1 MRCSYCKRELSYE
14 STIQTNHKVNVLVYR
29 CIYCGFTYNRRKPSK
44 QADRSRSVNLNKST
58 LFLTPI
64 FFVAIFAFTNL
75 NLMTYA
81 QTNSI
86 DNTTGMTTQSNT
98 GDNTSSGSIPTAQ
111 SVFDTGTL
119 ALPSSVKGAII
130 FIPDEAHHPPADD
143 KTVSPKNPNYLPNTL
158 EIPDG
163 AEVAFVHDDPQHI
176 HVGIIKDKAG
186 SEVWTTIPVKAPD
199 GSDTKILSAS
209 GSPYS
214 ITDKQYTPPMEGKI
228 IITPEKSTGTITVG
242 GFFCPTNQLPDCKS
256 QFTKA
261 GFQILSEHSFVT
273 KSVQKDISGDNTL
286 LIYST
291 TLPVKDAL
299 PILGPIIKSLPYK

>member
-1 MRCSYCKRELSYE
+1 M
-14 STIQTNHKVNVLVYR
+14 LVPH
-29 CIYCGFTYNRRKPSK
+29 C
-44 QADRSRSVNLNKST
+44 LST
-58 LFLTPI
+58 LYKLKLSPKLKFSILYTMPLLLTTVVVLT
-64 FFVAIFAFTNL
+64 FGNFNASSL
-75 NLMTYA
+75 A
-81 QTNSI
+81 QSNSTLSI
-86 DNTTGMTTQSNT
+86 DNVTGSITPLANTTSNQGELNT
-98 GDNTSSGSIPTAQ
+98 NTTSSSPDSIPTAQ
-111 SVFDTGTL
+111 SVFDTGTMK
-119 ALPSSVKGAII
+119 LPSSVKGAII

-143 KTVSPKNPNYLPNTL
+143 KTISPKNPNYLPNTL

-163 AEVAFVHDDPQHI
+163 TEVAFVHDDPQHI

-186 SEVWTTIPVKAPD
+186 NELWTTIPVKAPD

-228 IITPEKSTGTITVG
+228 IITPEKSTGALTVG

-261 GFQILSEHSFVT
+261 GFQILSEHNFVT

-299 PILGPIIKSLPYK
+299 PLLGPIIKSLPYK